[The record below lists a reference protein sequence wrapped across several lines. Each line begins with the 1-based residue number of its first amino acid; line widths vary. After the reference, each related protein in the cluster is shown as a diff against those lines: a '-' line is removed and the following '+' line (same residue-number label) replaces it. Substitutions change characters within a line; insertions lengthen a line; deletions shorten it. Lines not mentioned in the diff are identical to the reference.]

1 MSFDGAKS
9 CRALVA
15 AFVVVASW
23 IDDGEGLAPRF
34 GAPFRMARPPP
45 TSAASFLG
53 SLDRTRSS
61 LGISLSI
68 EPQIFGVIEV
78 VLLRQNYYSVEF
90 KSIQDRPNVYPEVLY
105 PHR

>member
-9 CRALVA
+9 GFALLA
-15 AFVVVASW
+15 ALVVVASR
-23 IDDGEGLAPRF
+23 IGGSEVLASNF

-53 SLDRTRSS
+53 SLDKTRSS

-68 EPQIFGVIEV
+68 EPQILKVIEV
-78 VLLRQNYYSVEF
+78 VLLTSNYYSLEG
-90 KSIQDRPNVYPEVLY
+90 KSIRDRPNVYPEVLY

>member
-1 MSFDGAKS
+1 MSFDGMKIGF
-9 CRALVA
+9 ALVA

-23 IDDGEGLAPRF
+23 TSVGEGFASRR

-45 TSAASFLG
+45 TSAAIFLG

-61 LGISLSI
+61 FGISLSI
-68 EPQIFGVIEV
+68 EPQIFWVIEV
-78 VLLRQNYYSVEF
+78 VLLRPNYYSVEY
-90 KSIQDRPNVYPEVLY
+90 KSIRDRPNVYPEVLY